1 MARARNRTPPEVYAR
16 SYACVVVPDT
26 ALRGRQLWE
35 RMARPADARVRPE
48 QEQPNARDHLT
59 VERAIDRLA
68 EAAQRV
74 VADQIEGARLDLKVA
89 GGRMLRSAALF
100 MVGTLVLCGSWTAL
114 TLAAYVHF
122 APQLSP
128 EQRLGLIALAHGLL
142 GLGLLLA
149 GARVMKAHGND

>member
-1 MARARNRTPPEVYAR
+1 MPST
-16 SYACVVVPDT
+16 
-26 ALRGRQLWE
+26 
-35 RMARPADARVRPE
+35 ADARMRPTPV
-48 QEQPNARDHLT
+48 QLNVHDHLT

-74 VADQIEGARLDLKVA
+74 VADQIEVARLDVKVV
-89 GGRMLRSAALF
+89 GGRMLRSAALLI
-100 MVGTLVLCGSWTAL
+100 VGGLMLCGSWTAL
-114 TLAAYVHF
+114 TLAAYVLL

-128 EQRLGLIALAHGLL
+128 EQRL

>member
-1 MARARNRTPPEVYAR
+1 MART
-16 SYACVVVPDT
+16 
-26 ALRGRQLWE
+26 
-35 RMARPADARVRPE
+35 ADARVRPA
-48 QEQPNARDHLT
+48 QEQPSARDHLT

-68 EAAQRV
+68 EAAQSV

-89 GGRMLRSAALF
+89 GGRMLRSVALF
-100 MVGTLVLCGSWTAL
+100 IVGALVLCGSWTAL

-128 EQRLGLIALAHGLL
+128 EQRLGLIALAHALL

-149 GARVMKAHGND
+149 GARLMKAHGND

>member
-1 MARARNRTPPEVYAR
+1 MPSSTDAR
-16 SYACVVVPDT
+16 
-26 ALRGRQLWE
+26 
-35 RMARPADARVRPE
+35 MRPAREVLSV
-48 QEQPNARDHLT
+48 RDHVT

-68 EAAQRV
+68 EVASHV
-74 VADQIEGARLDLKVA
+74 VADQLEVARLDVKGVS
-89 GGRMLRSAALF
+89 GRVLRSAALVI
-100 MVGTLVLCGSWTAL
+100 MGALVLGGSWTAL
-114 TLAAYVHF
+114 TLAVYLLL